1 MREAP
6 MNAVEKQELAARAAL
21 AGAHLSPAPGSL
33 EERARFAELQRR
45 LAPLFRRAFPDRLS
59 PQTIVVLP
67 SMTLDGAELRKL
79 TGAPHYE
86 ERLLCMLM
94 LLRRPRNRVVYL
106 TSQPIPESLVDYYLH
121 LLPGIPFSHARR
133 RLTLLSCHDGS
144 AAPLTEKV
152 LRRPLLLERIRA
164 AIPEPRMAHV
174 TCFNATALER
184 TLAVQLGVPL
194 YACDPALAD
203 LGSKSGGR
211 EVFRRAGVAL
221 PDGFERLRD
230 ARDVAGALAA
240 LRRADPGL
248 RRAVVKLEE
257 GFSGEGNA
265 VFDFGGAPAGE
276 GLERWV
282 RETLP
287 ARLRFEAAEETW
299 ESYAGKLAEM
309 GGVTECWVDGAEARS
324 PSVQCRIDPL
334 GRSTVISTH
343 DQVLGGPTGQVF
355 QGCTFPAD
363 PAYTP
368 QIQDAA
374 LRVSETLAGE
384 GALGRFGVDFVSV
397 RRGGGWE
404 SLAIEINLRK
414 GGTTHPYLMLQYL
427 TDGVYDPESGLYRT
441 PAGRLCCY
449 HATDNLRDPAY
460 AGLTPDDLI
469 ELAVTREL
477 HFHAASQQGVVFHM
491 IGALSEH
498 GKLGAVCIGES
509 PAAAARLHADTVATL
524 DREARRQRR
533 RPASAPAPRRA
544 PLRRRAR
551 TLRPS
556 APA

>member
-1 MREAP
+1 

-21 AGAHLSPAPGSL
+21 GGAVLSPLPGSP

-67 SMTLDGAELRKL
+67 SMTLDPAELRKL
-79 TGAPHYE
+79 AGAPHYE

-94 LLRRPRNRVVYL
+94 LLRRPNNRVVYL
-106 TSQPIPESLVDYYLH
+106 TSQPVSEALVDYYLH

-133 RLTLLSCHDGS
+133 RLTLLACHDAS
-144 AAPLTEKV
+144 AAPLTHK
-152 LRRPLLLERIRA
+152 LLARPLLLERIRA
-164 AIPEPRMAHV
+164 AIPDPRMAHV
-174 TCFNATALER
+174 TCFNATPLER

-230 ARDVAGALAA
+230 AGDVAGALAA
-240 LRRADPGL
+240 LRRRRPGM

-265 VFDFGGAPAGE
+265 TFAFDGAPE
-276 GLERWV
+276 GAALERWV
-282 RETLP
+282 RDELP
-287 ARLRFEAAEETW
+287 GRLRCEAEGEGW
-299 ESYAGKLAEM
+299 ESYAGKLAET
-309 GGVTECWVDGAEARS
+309 GGVVEEWVEGAETRS

-334 GRSTVISTH
+334 GRGAVISTH

-363 PAYTP
+363 PEYTP
-368 QIQDAA
+368 AVQDAA
-374 LRVSETLAGE
+374 LRVSGVLAEE
-384 GALGRFGVDFVSV
+384 GALGRFGVDFVAV
-397 RRGGGWE
+397 KRAGRWE
-404 SLAIEINLRK
+404 PLAIEINLRK

-427 TDGVYDPESGLYRT
+427 TDGAYDPESGLYRT
-441 PAGRLCCY
+441 PAGRLCFY

-469 ELAVTREL
+469 DLAVTHEL
-477 HFHAASQQGVVFHM
+477 HFHAASQTGVVFHM

-498 GKLGAVCIGES
+498 GKLGAVCIAGS
-509 PAAAARLHADTVATL
+509 PAEAARLNAETVATL
-524 DREARRQRR
+524 DRAARRQGRSPAAPYAPGRR
-533 RPASAPAPRRA
+533 I
-544 PLRRRAR
+544 PLRRAR
-551 TLRPS
+551 TLRS
-556 APA
+556 HA